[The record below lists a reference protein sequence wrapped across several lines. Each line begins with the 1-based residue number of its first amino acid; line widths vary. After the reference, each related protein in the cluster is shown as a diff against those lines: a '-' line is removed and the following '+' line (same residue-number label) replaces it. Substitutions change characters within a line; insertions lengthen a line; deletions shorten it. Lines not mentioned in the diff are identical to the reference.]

1 MLIPSLPLTI
11 GQKVKYRAKAVLLD
25 LVLSGL
31 GQRLKGSLATRLC
44 RSYDIYLQWTKYE
57 QMVGGDSA
65 CCFRNDYAISFLE
78 CLARRVLERW
88 RHAC

>member
-44 RSYDIYLQWTKYE
+44 RSDDIKLL
-57 QMVGGDSA
+57 
-65 CCFRNDYAISFLE
+65 C
-78 CLARRVLERW
+78 
-88 RHAC
+88 H